1 MPRLDGQPTAGE
13 RIHSPRQYLTR
24 AEADAGLVQAR
35 RLIRLGCA
43 IFVARPARDRS
54 TLHWDASWGHGGS
67 GYWLPEDWE
76 STPVSLGTLDRY
88 QYGDALG
95 LVTGHALDVLD
106 IDPRN
111 GGDADLAQ
119 LAALGLVPTAYA
131 KAATPSG
138 GEHLFIA
145 PTGVRKTKRGG
156 LDLQAGDAD
165 GQGRGFVWIAPTVR
179 RSKVS
184 GQVRAYRWVEPLT
197 SAGVGS
203 PDDSVGALIEWF
215 HAAKPT
221 TSTADEHHWSGDSDA
236 WLATHTTGKT
246 LTPAVT
252 RTVQPF
258 IDGEPFDG
266 HHRMLKLQVRLVRLA
281 AEGHNGVPEA
291 LAFARQVWLATPHT
305 SDEDPAQEWDAAL
318 DHAIHKYGGSNA

>member
-13 RIHSPRQYLTR
+13 RIHSPRQYITQE
-24 AEADAGLVQAR
+24 EADAGLDQAR

-43 IFVARPARDRS
+43 VFVARPARDRN

-76 STPVSLGTLDRY
+76 STPVNLGTLDRY

-111 GGDADLAQ
+111 GGDTDLIQ
-119 LAALGLVPTAYA
+119 LVQLGLVPTAYA

-145 PTGVRKTKRGG
+145 PTGERKTKRGG

-184 GQVRAYRWVEPLT
+184 GQVRTYRWVEPLT
-197 SAGVGS
+197 EQGVGR
-203 PDDSVGALIEWF
+203 PDDTATALVEWF

-236 WLATHTTGKT
+236 WLAAHTTGKT

-252 RTVQPF
+252 RAVQPF

-266 HHRMLKLQVRLVRLA
+266 HHRMLKLQIHLVRLA

-291 LAFARQVWLATPHT
+291 LTFARQVWPHT
-305 SDEDPAQEWDAAL
+305 SDEDPAQEWDVAL
-318 DHAIHKYGGSNA
+318 DHAIHKYGGNNE

>member
-1 MPRLDGQPTAGE
+1 MPRLDGKPSAGE
-13 RIHSPRQYLTR
+13 SIHSPRQYISR
-24 AEADAGLVQAR
+24 EDADAGLAEAR

-43 IFVARPARDRS
+43 VFVARPARDRG

-106 IDPRN
+106 VDPRN
-111 GGDADLAQ
+111 GGDDDFAKLVE
-119 LAALGLVPTAYA
+119 LGLVPTAYA
-131 KAATPSG
+131 VAATPSG
-138 GEHLFIA
+138 GVHLFTA
-145 PTGVRKTKRGG
+145 PHGVRKTKRGG
-156 LDLQAGDAD
+156 LDLQAGDAE
-165 GQGRGFVWIAPTVR
+165 GNGRGFVWIAPTVR

-184 GQVRAYRWVEPLT
+184 GQVQAYRWVQPLT
-197 SAGVGS
+197 HAGVGL
-203 PDDSVGALIEWF
+203 PDDSARALVEWF

-221 TSTADEHHWSGDSDA
+221 TSTADEHHWNGDTDA

-246 LTPAVT
+246 LSRAVA
-252 RTVQPF
+252 RAVQPF

-266 HHRMLKLQVRLVRLA
+266 HHRMLKFQIYLVRLA

-291 LAFARQVWLATPHT
+291 LTFARQVWLDTPHT
-305 SDEDPAQEWDAAL
+305 SEEDPAQEWDAAL
-318 DHAIHKYGGSNA
+318 DRAIHKYGGNNA